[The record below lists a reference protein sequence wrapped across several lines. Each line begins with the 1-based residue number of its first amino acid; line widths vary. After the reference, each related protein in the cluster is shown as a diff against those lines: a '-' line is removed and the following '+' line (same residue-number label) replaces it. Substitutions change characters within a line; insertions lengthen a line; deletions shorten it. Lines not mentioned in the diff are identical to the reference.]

1 MRRRPYRGDLAT
13 AQLAARSVRLSILLP
28 TNRRNLLACSRI
40 AQACSWAGPQVEV
53 IVRDNSGDARK
64 RELLAHFQHENCK
77 VITANPCEPRENF
90 SEVLREATG
99 DFVFCLGDDDF
110 CFDHAIAELP
120 GAIERI
126 GSDPSIIGITGTY
139 AIETVKGTSLASY
152 ANVDSDDARA
162 RVAGF
167 LSYTGPNVLFY
178 SAMRRELVSR
188 IFDFMSDVPFSFS
201 FHDQVMSLLYLLN
214 GKFVP
219 LQRLM
224 YLYDMGVW
232 QSRELAER
240 RDLDFYKVAGLD
252 PAINKLQWI
261 ICGFEGAS
269 LIVNSDMLA
278 MLPPAQRQPIAD
290 LWFATMFARFK
301 RDSRSGFDSPLTDKA
316 ERLCKK
322 LQESTGQL
330 TFQRILA
337 EISSFIAL
345 SSGDAAQAYLIFWDA
360 IINRRQPVSRRSSTP
375 RRAAVNQ
382 S

>member
-1 MRRRPYRGDLAT
+1 MS

-28 TNRRNLLACSRI
+28 TNRRSLLACSRV
-40 AQACSWAGPQVEV
+40 AQACSWAGPHVEV

-64 RELLAHFQHENCK
+64 RELLAHFQHQNCR
-77 VITANPCEPRENF
+77 VITVNPCEAQENF
-90 SEVLREATG
+90 SEILRLATG

-126 GSDPSIIGITGTY
+126 DKDPSIIGITGTY
-139 AIETVKGTSLASY
+139 AVETIKGTSLAKY
-152 ANVDSDDARA
+152 PNIDSDDVRA
-162 RVAGF
+162 RVVGF
-167 LSYTGPNVLFY
+167 LSYPGPNVLFY

-188 IFDFMSDVPFSFS
+188 IFNFMNDMPFGFS
-201 FHDQVMSLLYLLN
+201 FHDQIICLLYLLN
-214 GKFVP
+214 GKFAP

-232 QSRELAER
+232 QSPELAQR
-240 RDLDFYKVAGLD
+240 RDLDFYMSAGLD

-290 LWFATMFARFK
+290 IWFTTMFARFK
-301 RDSRSGFDSPLTDKA
+301 GDTRSAFNSPLTDEA
-316 ERLCKK
+316 ERRCRK
-322 LQESTGQL
+322 LLQFTGQL